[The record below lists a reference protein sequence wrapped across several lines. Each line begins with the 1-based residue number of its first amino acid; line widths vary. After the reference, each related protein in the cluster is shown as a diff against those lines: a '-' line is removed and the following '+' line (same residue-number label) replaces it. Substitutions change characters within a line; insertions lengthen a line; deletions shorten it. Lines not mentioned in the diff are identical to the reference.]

1 MRDDPVLDR
10 IAKRGIE
17 HEMRFLEALRAE
29 GVAVTTIVS
38 DEGLPY
44 PDRLAR
50 GRDETRSAM
59 AAGADLIYQAVLFDG
74 RRLGYVDFLRRVAQP
89 SSFGEWGYEVWDAKL
104 ARHATAAAVL
114 QLCMYSHMVG
124 ELQCRPPEAMHL
136 ALGGVAQQKVS
147 FRFADFAAYYRLAD
161 RNLRDFLGCREGS
174 SLVTKPEPVEHCGVC
189 RWSSECRQRWRDED
203 DLVLVANLTSRQ
215 RRALNAIEVTT
226 RHGLA
231 RLEEPAA
238 EQLDGVSSKALANIR
253 AQAAIQVEG
262 EHMGR
267 VISERIEP
275 SLDEDGALVANYG
288 LLMLPEP
295 SRGDLFFDIEG
306 DPFYGSEEVDG
317 IDYLFGVIES
327 GASTEDEP
335 TFYSFWSIDQDNNT
349 VTPAGEKR
357 AFEQFID
364 FAIERLEADPDLHIY
379 HYAPYEPTAVK
390 RLAGRHGT
398 REEEVDRLLRGE
410 VFVDLYRAVRQG
422 IRASVESY
430 SIKRLEPLY
439 GFSREVRLRDAN
451 SSIVRFEAWLELGEG
466 EAGRDLLDSIKAYNR
481 DDCLSTLHL
490 RDWLESQ
497 RDELSEEHGDLPRP
511 SVPEP
516 EETEDSEEQQEANE
530 LAADLCTDL
539 PVSVEEM
546 DEAQRGRWL
555 LAQLLNWH
563 RREDKSSW
571 WRYFHLAN
579 ELTDQEHLHES
590 DAMGGLTFVG
600 STPNPAPR
608 ARSMLYRFRFPPQDH
623 AIREDSSPHDPATQ
637 EAVGTVHSID
647 EQAGEIVI
655 KRAKTLPAPSATSLI
670 PLDLVSQRPKSQSLQ
685 HIAQWV
691 IDHGIEGGG
700 PHRAARDLLTRQPP
714 RLGQPQGQP
723 LCRSGE
729 DAQQAAR
736 RLIANLHHSY
746 LAIQGP
752 PGSGKSTVGAAMIVD
767 LVAEGK
773 HIGVTANS
781 HKVIGELLTKVARN
795 AADRGIGVAIG
806 QRTNGQPASTAF
818 THFKSNPQAREALAD
833 GSVEVVGATTW
844 LWANADMATSVDVLV
859 IDEAGQMSLADAI
872 AASPCAESLVL
883 LGDPQQLDQPLKGIH
898 PPGSERSVLAHLL
911 HRNRVMP
918 DHLGL
923 FLDRTWRLH
932 PAICEYTS
940 ELFYEGRLQPH
951 PGRDNLYLTGAAPLD
966 GTGLR
971 HIVATHRSRSN
982 QSPEEVD
989 QVADLINDLLS
1000 ANPSFADAD
1009 GTTRSVDQSDV
1020 LIVAPYNAQVRAL
1033 IDKLPKCR
1041 IGTVDKFQG
1050 QEAPVSIYS
1059 MATSSA
1065 EEAPRG
1071 MEFLYSLN
1079 RLNVATS
1086 RAQCLA
1092 VLVANPDLID
1102 VRCRTPRQMQ
1112 LANALARFMEMAM
1125 EMAAPP
1131 TSAESGPAAGLSRLP

>member
-10 IAKRGIE
+10 IAQRGTE
-17 HEMRFLEALRAE
+17 HEVRFLKALSTE
-29 GVAVTTIVS
+29 GVDVTTIVA
-38 DEGLPY
+38 DEGLSY
-44 PDRLAR
+44 LDRLAK
-50 GRDETRSAM
+50 GRDETHSAM
-59 AAGADLIYQAVLFDG
+59 VSGADVIYRAVLFDG

-89 SSFGEWGYEVWDAKL
+89 SSLGKWGYEVWDAKL

-114 QLCMYSHMVG
+114 QLCMYSHMVE
-124 ELQCRPPEAMHL
+124 ELQGRPPEEMHL
-136 ALGGVAQQKVS
+136 ALGGVAQERVS

-161 RNLRDFLGCREGS
+161 RNLRDFLGDRDDA
-174 SLVTKPEPVEHCGVC
+174 SLATVPEPVEHCDVC

-203 DLVLVANLTSRQ
+203 DLALVANLTSRQ
-215 RRALNAIEVTT
+215 RRALHAIEVTT
-226 RHGLA
+226 RRGLA
-231 RLEEPAA
+231 ELEEPAD
-238 EQLDGVSSKALANIR
+238 EQLEGVSSKALANIR

-262 EHMGR
+262 ELQDR
-267 VISERIEP
+267 VISGRIEP
-275 SLDEDGALVANYG
+275 PLDGDDVLVLNHG

-295 SRGDLFFDIEG
+295 SPGDLFFDIEG
-306 DPFYGSEEVDG
+306 DPFFGSEEVDG
-317 IDYLFGVIES
+317 IDYLFGVIEP
-327 GASTEDEP
+327 GASTEVGP
-335 TFYSFWSIDQDNNT
+335 AFHSFWSIDHDQNT

-364 FAIERLEADPDLHIY
+364 FVIERLEADPNLHIY

-390 RLAGRHGT
+390 RLAGRYGT

-439 GFSREVRLRDAN
+439 GFSREIELRDAN
-451 SSIVRFEAWLELGEG
+451 SSIVEFETWLELGDG
-466 EAGRDLLDSIKAYNR
+466 EAGRDLLDSIKGYNR

-497 RDELSEEHGDLPRP
+497 RAELAEEYGDLPRP
-511 SVPEP
+511 TVPEP
-516 EETEDSEEQQEANE
+516 EETEDSEEQQQVTK
-530 LAADLCTDL
+530 LVADLCIDL

-546 DEAQRGRWL
+546 DETQRGRWL

-571 WRYFHLAN
+571 WRYFRLAN
-579 ELTDQEHLHES
+579 ELTDEERLEEPDTMS
-590 DAMGGLTFVG
+590 GLTFMG
-600 STPNPAPR
+600 SVPNPAPR
-608 ARSMLYRFRFPPQDH
+608 ARSTFHRFKFPPQEH
-623 AIREDSSPHDPATQ
+623 AITEESSPHDPEKQ

-647 EQAGEIVI
+647 EHAREIVI
-655 KRAKTLPAPSATSLI
+655 KRGNTKPAPSATSLI
-670 PLDLVSQRPKSQSLQ
+670 PLDVVSPRPKPQSLQ
-685 HIAQWV
+685 RVARLV
-691 IDHGIEGGG
+691 LDHGIQGDG

-729 DAQQAAR
+729 DAQKAAR
-736 RLIANLHHSY
+736 RLVMNLTHSY

-767 LVAEGK
+767 LAAEGK

-781 HKVIGELLTKVARN
+781 HKVIGELLLKVAKN
-795 AADRGIGVAIG
+795 AADRGIDVAIG
-806 QRTNGQPASTAF
+806 QRIDRNRQPASSHF
-818 THFKSNPQAREALAD
+818 THLKSNPEAFEALAG
-833 GSVEVVGATTW
+833 GSVDVVGATTW
-844 LWANADMATSVDVLV
+844 LWAREDMDSSVDVLV

-883 LGDPQQLDQPLKGIH
+883 LGDPQQLDQPLKGVH
-898 PPGSERSVLAHLL
+898 PPGSECSVLAHLL
-911 HRNRVMP
+911 YRNRVMP

-940 ELFYEGRLQPH
+940 EVFYEGRLQPH
-951 PGRDNLYLTGAAPLD
+951 TGRDSLDLAGTDPLD

-971 HIVATHRSRSN
+971 HVVARHSSRSN
-982 QSPEEVD
+982 ESPEEVD
-989 QVADLINDLLS
+989 KVADLIKDLLS
-1000 ANPSFADAD
+1000 ANAVFTDAD
-1009 GTTRSVDQSDV
+1009 GNTCSVNQSDV

-1033 IDKLPKCR
+1033 IDALPQCR
-1041 IGTVDKFQG
+1041 VGTVDKFQG
-1050 QEAPVSIYS
+1050 QEAPVSIHS

-1065 EEAPRG
+1065 EEAPHG

-1092 VLVANPDLID
+1092 VVVANPDLID

-1112 LANALARFMEMAM
+1112 LANALARFMEMA
-1125 EMAAPP
+1125 APP
-1131 TSAESGPAAGLSRLP
+1131 TSTEG